1 MRDSVRTSV
10 RTYVYL
16 AIVIYL
22 ALLVVGGWLG
32 FVVEALDGGPFLGAE
47 NASRLDELRLFAM
60 RLLSPLARLVSRV
73 WAYGGSL
80 LLVSPL
86 VSLGIVLALVAKLF
100 FSAVDAV
107 RSLLNK

>member
-1 MRDSVRTSV
+1 MRDIDRNSA

-32 FVVEALDGGPFLGAE
+32 FVVEALGEEPFLGAE
-47 NASRLDELRLFAM
+47 NAGRLDAFRLFAM
-60 RLLSPLARLVSRV
+60 RLLSPLSRLVSRA

-80 LLVSPL
+80 LLVYPL
-86 VSLGIVLALVAKLF
+86 VSLGLVLALVAMLF
-100 FSAVDAV
+100 FSAVDAI
-107 RSLLNK
+107 RSLLHK